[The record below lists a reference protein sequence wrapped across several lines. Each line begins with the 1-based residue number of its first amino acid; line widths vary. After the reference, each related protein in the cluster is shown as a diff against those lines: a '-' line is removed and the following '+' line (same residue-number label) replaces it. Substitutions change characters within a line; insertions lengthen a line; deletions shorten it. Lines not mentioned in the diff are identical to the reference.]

1 MLLCTY
7 IGHISAPEQSSR
19 CTCERCQAVSK
30 CTIRTGSSIEGGAD
44 FIHRLLFDFH
54 QYQNGIKADSVH
66 ATYLLHGTKSRPRP
80 QQQQDGDVEM
90 ASSMPEQ
97 GQEEEP
103 LSEDVPT
110 TTLTIVSQENLECRW
125 ANTTLLFLFSWR
137 E

>member
-1 MLLCTY
+1 
-7 IGHISAPEQSSR
+7 
-19 CTCERCQAVSK
+19 
-30 CTIRTGSSIEGGAD
+30 
-44 FIHRLLFDFH
+44 
-54 QYQNGIKADSVH
+54 
-66 ATYLLHGTKSRPRP
+66 
-80 QQQQDGDVEM
+80 M